1 MLDKSSHNKRIA
13 KNTLLLYFRQIVVM
27 IISLYTSR
35 LVLATLGVTDYGI
48 YNLVGSF
55 VMMFTFIRSAMG
67 NATNRYIAFAIGK
80 NDYERLK
87 IVFSTCLRV
96 HWILAFIIVLLAEV
110 VGIYLFCTDINIPAD
125 RMTAAFIAFQLSVFT
140 CALGVICV
148 PYDAEIIAHEKMS
161 AFAYMSILDVTLKL
175 IIVYLLII
183 SPWDKLVA
191 YAILLAIIQLIDR
204 LIYSIYCRCKFIEVR
219 EKGAVD
225 NALVKEMFGFAV
237 WNLVGNSATMS
248 CTPVINILLNAF
260 FGPVVNAA
268 RGIASQ
274 VQSAIKSFVS
284 NFQLAVIPQITK
296 SYAKGDIERMRT
308 LIILSCKY
316 SYFMLLLFSLPV
328 FFEAETL
335 LSLWLIEVPPYTV
348 TFLQLVLV
356 VMSIETLEQ
365 PLHVANLATGKI
377 KFFQTMKG
385 ISLLSMLPFAYLALK
400 VGMPAESVFVVQ
412 GIVTLLSLLVQVKI
426 LGGLI
431 QLSFK
436 VFIKEVLGRA
446 IFVTTMAFPIPFI
459 AKYFIKNEFIDFFL
473 VCALTVI
480 CVFASIYFFGLSQNE
495 RKSVNSKINQ
505 IKNKI
510 LKDKITT

>member
-1 MLDKSSHNKRIA
+1 MSDNHSQNKRIA
-13 KNTLLLYFRQIVVM
+13 KNTLLLYLRQIVVM

-35 LVLATLGVTDYGI
+35 IVLATLGVIDYGI

-67 NATNRYIAFAIGK
+67 NATNRYIAYAIGK
-80 NDYERLK
+80 NDHERLK
-87 IVFSTCLRV
+87 TVFSTCLRV
-96 HWILAFIIVLLAEV
+96 HWILAFLIVLLAEV
-110 VGIYLFCTDINIPAD
+110 VGIYIFCTDINIPAD
-125 RMTAAFIAFQLSVFT
+125 RMTAAFITFQLSVFT

-161 AFAYMSILDVTLKL
+161 AFAYMSLLDVTLKL

-183 SPWDKLVA
+183 SPWDKLVV

-204 LIYSIYCRCKFIEVR
+204 LIYSIYCRHNFFEVR
-219 EKGAVD
+219 EKGSVD
-225 NALVKEMFGFAV
+225 NTLVKEMFGFAV

-248 CTPVINILLNAF
+248 CTPIINIILNAF

-268 RGIASQ
+268 RGVASQ

-296 SYAKGDIERMRT
+296 SYAIGDIERMRT
-308 LIILSCKY
+308 LIISSCKY

-335 LSLWLIEVPPYTV
+335 LSLWLVEIPPYTV

-385 ISLLSMLPFAYLALK
+385 ISLFTMLPFAYLALK
-400 VGMPAESVFVVQ
+400 FGMPAESVFVVQ
-412 GIVTLLSLLVQVKI
+412 AIVTLFSLLVQIKI

-431 QLSFK
+431 QLPFLL
-436 VFIKEVLGRA
+436 FIKEVFGRA
-446 IFVTTMAFPIPFI
+446 VFVTVMAFPIPLI
-459 AKYFIKNEFIDFFL
+459 AKCLIKNEFVDLFI
-473 VCALTVI
+473 VCVLTVI
-480 CVFASIYFFGLSQNE
+480 CVLASTFFFGLNQNE
-495 RKSVNSKINQ
+495 RKAVSLKVNQ
-505 IKNKI
+505 IKNKL
-510 LKDKITT
+510 LKK

>member
-1 MLDKSSHNKRIA
+1 MSDNNSHNKRIA
-13 KNTLLLYFRQIVVM
+13 KNTLLLYLRQIAVM
-27 IISLYTSR
+27 VISLYTSR
-35 LVLATLGVTDYGI
+35 IVLATLGVTDYGI

-80 NDYERLK
+80 NDHERLK
-87 IVFSTCLRV
+87 TVFSTCLRV
-96 HWILAFIIVLLAEV
+96 HWILAFLIVVLAEA
-110 VGIYLFCTDINIPAD
+110 VGIYMFCTDINIPAD
-125 RMTAAFIAFQLSVFT
+125 RMIAAFIAFQLSVFT

-175 IIVYLLII
+175 IGVYLLTIL
-183 SPWDKLVA
+183 PWDKLVV
-191 YAILLAIIQLIDR
+191 YAALLAAIQVTDR
-204 LIYSIYCRCKFIEVR
+204 LIYSLYCRCKFIEVR
-219 EKGAVD
+219 EKGAAD
-225 NALVKEMFGFAV
+225 NALVKEIFGFAV

-248 CTPVINILLNAF
+248 YTPVINIILNAF

-268 RGIASQ
+268 RGVASQ

-296 SYAKGDIERMRT
+296 SYAIGNIERMRT

-316 SYFMLLLFSLPV
+316 SYFMMLLFSLPV

-335 LSLWLIEVPPYTV
+335 LSLWLVDVPAYTV
-348 TFLQLVLV
+348 TFLKLVLV
-356 VMSIETLEQ
+356 VMSIESIEQ

-385 ISLLSMLPFAYLALK
+385 FSLLTMLPLAYLALK

-412 GIVTLLSLLVQVKI
+412 AIVTLLSLLIQVKI

-431 QLSFK
+431 QLPFGI
-436 VFIKEVLGRA
+436 FIREVLGRA
-446 IFVTTMAFPIPFI
+446 VFVTAVAFSVPFFV
-459 AKYFIKNEFIDFFL
+459 KCLIKNEFVDFFM
-473 VCALTVI
+473 VCALTAI
-480 CVFASIYFFGLSQNE
+480 CVLASTYLFGLNQNE
-495 RKSVNSKINQ
+495 RKIVSSKVVQ

-510 LKDKITT
+510 LSR